1 MIFHKFCRTYLVKL
15 TISHT
20 YLQADDTSI
29 FYQQKDIMEIK
40 NVSNW
45 LLEKKLLIHF
55 DEDKI

>member
-15 TISHT
+15 TISYT
-20 YLQADDTSI
+20 YLQADDASI
-29 FYQQKDIMEIK
+29 FYQQKDITETK

-45 LLEKKLLIHF
+45 LLDKKLLIHF